1 MSIVTKCLCLLFNFA
16 IYLGVCRWCGC
27 YNRKALFCDVF
38 KMAMI
43 LSVFSNV
50 RVKIS
55 NKKNNIYFKM
65 FVTGKDEN
73 ATDCLKSI
81 MAIYLFR
88 QEIKSQAEKG
98 IDFRN
103 SLVVPEVDA
112 DTQEKLHQ
120 REDHNHS
127 LKRIVGCLR
136 EGLIPG
142 LQVKFLRDALH
153 DPG

>member
-1 MSIVTKCLCLLFNFA
+1 M
-16 IYLGVCRWCGC
+16 
-27 YNRKALFCDVF
+27 RKL
-38 KMAMI
+38 I
-43 LSVFSNV
+43 L
-50 RVKIS
+50 
-55 NKKNNIYFKM
+55 
-65 FVTGKDEN
+65 FVTGKDED

-88 QEIKSQAEKG
+88 HEIKSQAEKG

-120 REDHNHS
+120 REDHNHL

-142 LQVKFLRDALH
+142 FQVKFLRDALH
-153 DPG
+153 DPGLNTSHMFIINM

>member
-1 MSIVTKCLCLLFNFA
+1 
-16 IYLGVCRWCGC
+16 
-27 YNRKALFCDVF
+27 
-38 KMAMI
+38 
-43 LSVFSNV
+43 
-50 RVKIS
+50 
-55 NKKNNIYFKM
+55 M
-65 FVTGKDEN
+65 FVTGKDED

-103 SLVVPEVDA
+103 SLVVPEVHA

-120 REDHNHS
+120 CKDHNHL

-153 DPG
+153 DPGLKKSHTIIM